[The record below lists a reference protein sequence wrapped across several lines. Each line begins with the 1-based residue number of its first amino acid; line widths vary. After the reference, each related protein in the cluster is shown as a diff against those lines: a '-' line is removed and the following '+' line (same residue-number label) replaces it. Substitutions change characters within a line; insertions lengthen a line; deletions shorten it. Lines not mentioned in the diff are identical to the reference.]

1 MFSKAIARVLY
12 LANRQK
18 LVSNKKIY
26 FSVEA
31 CAMCGIA
38 FVGEEETS
46 GGAVK
51 LHILDSR
58 TGISLSP
65 GSTYCILY
73 ATIIF
78 VC

>member
-1 MFSKAIARVLY
+1 M
-12 LANRQK
+12 
-18 LVSNKKIY
+18 Y

-31 CAMCGIA
+31 CAKCGIA

-58 TGISLSP
+58 TGISLSL
-65 GSTYCILY
+65 GSTIL
-73 ATIIF
+73 
-78 VC
+78 

>member
-1 MFSKAIARVLY
+1 MCSKASARALFFAKIVPQNKNW
-12 LANRQK
+12 LAI
-18 LVSNKKIY
+18 KKMY

-31 CAMCGIA
+31 CAKCGIA

-65 GSTYCILY
+65 GST
-73 ATIIF
+73 
-78 VC
+78 